1 MDNWRQDAQM
11 AVDAAEIA
19 HDFEQDAGELGADNF
34 ESVARALL
42 FGAPV
47 SERET
52 RINAAVLSVSRAY
65 DRGGIRAMAAACA
78 AIPDDIAADC
88 HAPIKRA
95 ILGR

>member
-1 MDNWRQDAQM
+1 MDNWRHEAQM

-19 HDFEQDAGELGADNF
+19 HDSEQDADELGADNF
-34 ESVARALL
+34 ESVARRLL
-42 FGAPV
+42 FGDAPD
-47 SERET
+47 ERET
-52 RINAAVLSVSRAY
+52 RINASVLSVVRAY
-65 DRGGIRAMAAACA
+65 NRDGMRGLAAACA